1 MKIRNGKKYL
11 ALLMAGVMSWSM
23 AACSKNEEE
32 AGQETTEA
40 TISTEV
46 DGTED
51 TASQTS
57 QLEDFDPEE
66 YITEVNYKGVEMEVE
81 DSTLTDEEF
90 EQLLDNFLSSYAE
103 TEEITDRVTEEGDT
117 IVMDYSGT
125 IDGVAFDGGTA
136 TYQTVVVGSSG
147 FITDLDEALIGAPC
161 GEEFVVDVTFPDDY
175 WDEDKAGV
183 AAQFTVLIHYI
194 EGDEIVPEWTD
205 EFVQSLED
213 YDCSTVEEFQE
224 TYRQDLAEAKA
235 EYYDYINS
243 NTLWSQLLED
253 TTFNGYPENYV
264 ETYYNDMLS
273 SYETYASYYGIELE
287 EFVSYYGYELD
298 DFYSLLQE
306 NAELQVKSDILY
318 RYIAQKEGITATEE
332 DYLEMV
338 QEYMDSTGY
347 TDMAEFVNAYG
358 ADVVE
363 EQGYADATLKKVMD
377 FCYQNAVLHVTSAE
391 ETTEAAE

>member
-1 MKIRNGKKYL
+1 
-11 ALLMAGVMSWSM
+11 
-23 AACSKNEEE
+23 
-32 AGQETTEA
+32 
-40 TISTEV
+40 
-46 DGTED
+46 
-51 TASQTS
+51 
-57 QLEDFDPEE
+57 
-66 YITEVNYKGVEMEVE
+66 
-81 DSTLTDEEF
+81 
-90 EQLLDNFLSSYAE
+90 
-103 TEEITDRVTEEGDT
+103 
-117 IVMDYSGT
+117 
-125 IDGVAFDGGTA
+125 
-136 TYQTVVVGSSG
+136 
-147 FITDLDEALIGAPC
+147 
-161 GEEFVVDVTFPDDY
+161 
-175 WDEDKAGV
+175 
-183 AAQFTVLIHYI
+183 
-194 EGDEIVPEWTD
+194 
-205 EFVQSLED
+205 
-213 YDCSTVEEFQE
+213 
-224 TYRQDLAEAKA
+224 
-235 EYYDYINS
+235 
-243 NTLWSQLLED
+243 
-253 TTFNGYPENYV
+253 
-264 ETYYNDMLS
+264 MLS